1 MDAEL
6 PTEVETS
13 PTQRSTR
20 SSVASDPQTP
30 GSRTCKK
37 VSDRSRADYS
47 VYLLKDAQDK
57 TRAVLIETKLSS
69 SASFEHAVAQVSPWS
84 LGWVALA
91 PFSFSLLQVI
101 GYHLKFAT
109 ESCNPPLCFVLS
121 ELSAQLV
128 CFPFVDKSN
137 KEAVDC
143 LVLPPLP
150 LFLRVQV
157 DGTRVTSYFINK
169 YLLALLLLWTR
180 PNNSIY
186 HVNEGMSKPKLMLHT
201 AVKKSLVKSHIL
213 SNTEKLQLL
222 LDAAREQTQE
232 AQEQREQAQEQREQL
247 EQRIKALEGQL
258 QEACDKQA
266 ATVRL
271 LFVRCFFTYV
281 FLRSFYVFFF
291 YLVEGQA
298 LKTCA
303 FEEKTFDPGQHP
315 SNSTH

>member
-37 VSDRSRADYS
+37 VSNRSSADYS

-57 TRAVLIETKLSS
+57 TMAVLIETTLSS

-84 LGWVALA
+84 LVWVALA

-109 ESCNPPLCFVLS
+109 ESYNPPLCFVLS
-121 ELSAQLV
+121 ELAAQLV

-150 LFLRVQV
+150 LFLQVQV
-157 DGTRVTSYFINK
+157 AGTRVTSYVINK

-222 LDAAREQTQE
+222 LDAEREQLEQAQQE
-232 AQEQREQAQEQREQL
+232 AQQQREQL
-247 EQRIKALEGQL
+247 EQRIEALKGQL

-266 ATVRL
+266 AKVRL
-271 LFVRCFFTYV
+271 LFVSCFFTYV
-281 FLRSFYVFFF
+281 FLRSFYVLFFT
-291 YLVEGQA
+291 L
-298 LKTCA
+298 
-303 FEEKTFDPGQHP
+303 
-315 SNSTH
+315 

>member
-1 MDAEL
+1 M
-6 PTEVETS
+6 
-13 PTQRSTR
+13 
-20 SSVASDPQTP
+20 
-30 GSRTCKK
+30 
-37 VSDRSRADYS
+37 
-47 VYLLKDAQDK
+47 YLLKDAQDK
-57 TRAVLIETKLSS
+57 TMAVLIETKLRS

-84 LGWVALA
+84 LVWVALA

-157 DGTRVTSYFINK
+157 DGTRVTSYVINK

-222 LDAAREQTQE
+222 LDAAREQAQEQLEQAQQE
-232 AQEQREQAQEQREQL
+232 AQQQREQAQEQREQL
-247 EQRIKALEGQL
+247 EQRIEALEGQL

-266 ATVRL
+266 AKVRL
-271 LFVRCFFTYV
+271 LFVSCFFTYV
-281 FLRSFYVFFF
+281 F
-291 YLVEGQA
+291 
-298 LKTCA
+298 
-303 FEEKTFDPGQHP
+303 
-315 SNSTH
+315 